1 MSAEVN
7 QTEGKNEE
15 DPLEASLSR
24 MIDVDNVIFT
34 LVVDSSGEVVGSKG
48 GLDKAK
54 LRTYGAMCA
63 TMFGA
68 GKKANEEIEIQN
80 PDTVVLNDPAGKN
93 YIKGLGRSYI
103 LVARTKKADN
113 YDEIM
118 NEIHREGRFLAK
130 EWMRD
135 QLITSLKDKYK

>member
-1 MSAEVN
+1 MTAEEN
-7 QTEGKNEE
+7 DEGKESS
-15 DPLEASLSR
+15 PLKSSLSR

-34 LVVDSSGEVVGSKG
+34 LVIDSSGEVVDSKG
-48 GLDKAK
+48 GLDQAK

-68 GKKANEEIEIQN
+68 GRKANEEIDLDK

-93 YIKGLGRSYI
+93 YIKGIGRSYI

-113 YDEIM
+113 YDEILR
-118 NEIHREGRFLAK
+118 EVHREGKFLAK

-135 QLITSLKDKYK
+135 QVIKSLRDKYK

>member
-1 MSAEVN
+1 MTAEEDKKGGESG
-7 QTEGKNEE
+7 T
-15 DPLEASLSR
+15 DPLESSLSR

-34 LVVDSSGEVVGSKG
+34 LVVDSSGEVVDSKG

-68 GKKANEEIEIQN
+68 AQKANEEIEIQK
-80 PDTVVLNDPAGKN
+80 PDTLVLNDPAGKK

-103 LVARTKKADN
+103 LVARTKRADN
-113 YDEIM
+113 YDEIL
-118 NEIHREGRFLAK
+118 ETIHKEGKYLAK